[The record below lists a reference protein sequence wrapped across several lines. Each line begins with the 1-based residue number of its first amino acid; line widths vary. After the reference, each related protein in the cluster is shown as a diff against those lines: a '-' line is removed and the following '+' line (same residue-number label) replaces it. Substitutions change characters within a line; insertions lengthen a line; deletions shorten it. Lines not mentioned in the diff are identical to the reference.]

1 MSAIAGIVHFNK
13 EQIKIE
19 ETHSVM
25 RALEKFPADDIRV
38 WHNEQCFLRMPC
50 TMDYSRVNR

>member
-38 WHNEQCFLRMPC
+38 WHNEQCLLRMSC
-50 TMDYSRVNR
+50 TMDHT